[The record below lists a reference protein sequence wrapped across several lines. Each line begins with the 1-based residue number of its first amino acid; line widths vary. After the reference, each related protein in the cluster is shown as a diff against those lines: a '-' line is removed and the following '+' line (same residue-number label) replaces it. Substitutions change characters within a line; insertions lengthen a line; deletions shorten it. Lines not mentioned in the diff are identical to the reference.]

1 MPREVPLVKYPSN
14 KVNSYREKVI
24 SAWRAKDNW
33 LSEEQFRVTSA
44 ALVLK
49 QKVLAADVAAILA
62 ASSFRNFVE
71 IFVIFIMQ
79 QFPEAC
85 IMNALIVLALS

>member
-1 MPREVPLVKYPSN
+1 MRGPVSHYPSN
-14 KVNSYREKVI
+14 KVNSYREKVL
-24 SAWRAKDNW
+24 SAWRAKGNW
-33 LSEEQFRVTSA
+33 LCEEQFRATLA

-49 QKVLAADVAAILA
+49 QKVLAADVAAILG
-62 ASSFRNFVE
+62 ASSFGNFAE

-85 IMNALIVLALS
+85 IMKALIVLALS

>member
-1 MPREVPLVKYPSN
+1 M
-14 KVNSYREKVI
+14 
-24 SAWRAKDNW
+24 
-33 LSEEQFRVTSA
+33 TSA